1 MAKKAVRVTTR
12 TFTARTPSNNVSLNV
27 MNDSRYSILDI
38 RNTWP
43 VTRGSFLTSNE
54 QRATRYGFTLAESMV
69 VIVVI
74 SFLILIAA
82 TNLKGVVTKNSFK
95 AKSQGLIAALEAAST
110 SAGQSD
116 KRYEVI
122 IDIPQQSYLLRE
134 ISSSNLADVLEE
146 EIITEEDF
154 GANCAVSY
162 VLFDDGQ
169 FTNEDRAK
177 FRASRAGWQFGG
189 IIVLLDSEGQPW
201 SIIVD
206 RLSNIVRVQPGEA
219 QIVWP
224 RSKDELPF

>member
-1 MAKKAVRVTTR
+1 MTDDGKQRTPLCPKGYSHSRKGRLPEGMAKPI
-12 TFTARTPSNNVSLNV
+12 TAAGQAEDGKRLTVLCPQS
-27 MNDSRYSILDI
+27 SIFRL
-38 RNTWP
+38 
-43 VTRGSFLTSNE
+43 
-54 QRATRYGFTLAESMV
+54 RAFTLAESMV
-69 VIVVI
+69 VVVI
-74 SFLILIAA
+74 VSLLILIAA
-82 TNLKGVVTKNSFK
+82 TNLKGVIIKNSFK
-95 AKSQGLIAALEAAST
+95 AKSQGLVAALEAAST

-122 IDIPQQSYLLRE
+122 IDIPQQSYLFRE

-146 EIITEEDF
+146 EIIAEEDF
-154 GANCAVSY
+154 GANCTVSY

-201 SIIVD
+201 SIIID

-224 RSKDELPF
+224 RSKDDLPF

>member
-1 MAKKAVRVTTR
+1 MMCLL
-12 TFTARTPSNNVSLNV
+12 TFMKCRQLPSHCPQPSYAGL
-27 MNDSRYSILDI
+27 
-38 RNTWP
+38 
-43 VTRGSFLTSNE
+43 RGDN
-54 QRATRYGFTLAESMV
+54 AGFTLAESMV
-69 VIVVI
+69 VIVIV
-74 SFLILIAA
+74 SLLILIAA
-82 TNLKGVVTKNSFK
+82 TNLKGVIIKNSFK

-146 EIITEEDF
+146 EIIAEEDF